1 MDNYILITGASSG
14 VGRETAVRLSHN
26 NNLIINGRNL
36 ERLEETKKLC
46 EPQSDVV
53 IWARDLSDVNE
64 LESEFGTWL
73 KERRLPIAAFVH
85 CAGMLSMLPLRAISL
100 DAFEQSYALHVFAPA
115 IIVKILSS
123 RKFNGQNLKSVV
135 FISSNISERG
145 ATAFSV
151 YGSSK
156 AALDGLTRNL
166 AMELAPRI
174 RVNSILPGGMVTRM
188 TEELLENEAFK
199 KQSEANYPLGI
210 GKAED
215 IAPVVEF
222 LLSDDA
228 GWITGQSITVDGGR
242 TINLTDGKR
251 T

>member
-1 MDNYILITGASSG
+1 MENYTLITGASSG
-14 VGRETAVRLSHN
+14 VGRETAVRLSHQH
-26 NNLIINGRNL
+26 NLIINGRNV
-36 ERLEETKKLC
+36 ERLEETKSLC
-46 EPQSDVV
+46 ADHSDVI
-53 IWARDLSDVNE
+53 IWSRDLSEVDE
-64 LESEFGTWL
+64 LESEFAAWL
-73 KERRLPIAAFVH
+73 KERRLPISSFVH
-85 CAGMLSMLPLRAISL
+85 CAGELSMLPLRAL
-100 DAFEQSYALHVFAPA
+100 NVDAFKHSYAIHVFAPA
-115 IIVKILSS
+115 ILVKLLSS
-123 RKFNGQNLKSVV
+123 RKFNGQNLKSIV

-174 RVNSILPGGMVTRM
+174 RVNSILPGGMATRM
-188 TEELLENEAFK
+188 TEELIADEAFRR
-199 KQSEANYPLGI
+199 QSEANYPLGM

-222 LLSDDA
+222 LLSEGA
-228 GWITGQSITVDGGR
+228 GWITGQSLTVDGGR

-251 T
+251 I